1 MSQVSSPEPLAPAVA
16 ARLTEFARACKAATR
31 AVSLYPAGHPAIT
44 ASLGRLVDVTA
55 RALTAGPLTISV
67 LPSALLIDRRAP
79 ARPDPALGEFAAL
92 LHDHLVGELRITS
105 AGDPQGWRAFLLLV
119 GQAPGEVQ
127 AQGGI
132 ARAWT
137 ATGGHHLSVREVD
150 YAEVLRE
157 RQAGMTAAWDTI
169 IQHCLQGDASDLDDE
184 TLAMLLEI
192 AGDPQRIAELAAQ
205 LDRQAHDLGS
215 LQLRAGAL
223 LRLFRHIAAGAA
235 REGPDRVETV
245 VTNMA
250 ASAGG
255 LSPELMV
262 ELLGRRRESPAGS
275 ELDVVGA
282 IVTRMTDTTIGQF
295 VAHGVVEGGGATER
309 LAQAFQ
315 TLVPDGERRQRVL
328 ARAHEDVAST
338 PLGQDA
344 SFPEL
349 WQRATDM
356 LTSYRDETFVS
367 DEYARELSNA
377 RTHAED
383 LDRIADDPPERI
395 AVWLSSTADPA
406 VRALDLVLLL
416 DLLRIEQD
424 PTRWG
429 ELMDPVVSHVHDLV
443 LLGDFESAHPLVTA
457 LAGEAGPEGRD
468 ANRAAAA
475 AALDCLRAGH
485 LMQHIV
491 GHLRTIDDA
500 GFGHVR
506 TLCLSLGPVVIRPLA
521 EALSSEERGR
531 AFRRLTDLLVGFGSA
546 GRDAAEQLMQSA
558 NPAVRRTA
566 IYLLRE
572 FGGNDALAELAQM
585 LDDAEQNVQR
595 EAVRAIAMIGTD
607 EAYKVLHDAL
617 SSGTPRQ
624 RDAIVGALG
633 SLRDERALPLFCHM
647 VGRDEYRRTMLV
659 AYQAAV
665 DGLAAVGGPDAIAAL
680 ADALT
685 RGEWWAPFRTAA
697 IRRLLATALRKI
709 GSPDALEGLRHAA
722 EHGPRGSRAAA
733 REQLGRVGPARDA

>member
-31 AVSLYPAGHPAIT
+31 AVSLYPAGHPAIA
-44 ASLGRLVDVTA
+44 ASLGRLVDVTT
-55 RALTAGPLTISV
+55 RALAAGPLRISV
-67 LPSALLIDRRAP
+67 LPSALLVDQRAP
-79 ARPDPALGEFAAL
+79 ARPDSAVGELAAL
-92 LHDHLVGELRITS
+92 LHDHLIGELRITS
-105 AGDPQGWRAFLLLV
+105 AGDPQAWRAFLLLV
-119 GQAPGEVQ
+119 GQAPGELQ

-157 RQAGMTAAWDTI
+157 RQAGMAAAWDTI

-184 TLAMLLEI
+184 TLALLLEI
-192 AGDPQRIAELAAQ
+192 ASDPQRIAELAAQ

-215 LQLRAGAL
+215 LRLRAEAL
-223 LRLFRHIAAGAA
+223 LRLFRHIADGAA
-235 REGPDRVETV
+235 RTAPDRVETV
-245 VTNMA
+245 LTHMA
-250 ASAGG
+250 ASAGR

-262 ELLGRRRESPAGS
+262 ELLGRRHDPAAGS
-275 ELDVVGA
+275 ATDIVDA
-282 IVTRMTDTTIGQF
+282 IVTRMTDGTIGQF
-295 VAHGVVEGGGATER
+295 VAHGIAEGGGATER

-315 TLVPDGERRQRVL
+315 ALVPDDERRHRVL
-328 ARAHEDVAST
+328 GLAREDVAGT
-338 PLGQDA
+338 PLGQEA
-344 SFPEL
+344 SFPDL

-356 LTSYRDETFVS
+356 LTSYRDESFVS
-367 DEYARELSNA
+367 HEYARELSNA
-377 RTHAED
+377 RTHAEE

-395 AVWLSSTADPA
+395 AAWLSSTTDAA

-424 PTRWG
+424 PSCWRG
-429 ELMDPVVSHVHDLV
+429 LMDPVVSHVHDLV
-443 LLGDFESAHPLVTA
+443 LLGDFEGAHRLVAA
-457 LAGEAGPEGRD
+457 LAHEAGQEGRD
-468 ANRAAAA
+468 TNRTMAA
-475 AALDCLRAGH
+475 AALDRLRAGH
-485 LMQHIV
+485 LIHHIV

-506 TLCLSLGPVVIRPLA
+506 TLCLALGPVVIRPLA

-531 AFRRLTDLLVGFGSA
+531 AFRRLTDMLVGFGSA

-572 FGGNDALAELAQM
+572 FGGNDALTELAQM

-617 SSGTPRQ
+617 STGTPRQ
-624 RDAIVGALG
+624 HEAIVGALG

-665 DGLAAVGGPDAIAAL
+665 DGLAAVGGPDAVRAL
-680 ADALT
+680 ADAMT

-697 IRRLLATALRKI
+697 IRRLLAGALRKI
-709 GSPDALEGLRHAA
+709 GSAEALDALRHAA
-722 EHGPRGSRAAA
+722 DHGPRGARAAA
-733 REQLGRVGPARDA
+733 REQLGQAGAQRHV